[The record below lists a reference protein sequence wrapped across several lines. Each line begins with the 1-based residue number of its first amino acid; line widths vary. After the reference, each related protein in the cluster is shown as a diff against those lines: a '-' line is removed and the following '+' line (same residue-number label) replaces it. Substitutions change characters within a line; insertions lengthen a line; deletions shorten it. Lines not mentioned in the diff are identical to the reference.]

1 MIKKEILI
9 SSLGNTIEWFDF
21 GLFIFMAPIIGA
33 KFFPQ
38 ASASNATIEA
48 LIVFAAG
55 FLCRPLGGIFFGYF
69 GDTRG
74 RAKTLRISILIITIS
89 TVTVG
94 FIPSYEAVGVTAPV
108 LFIALRLVQ
117 GLSIGGEYSGIIIYL
132 AESAPP
138 KKRGFT
144 TSFAAIGA
152 NLGFLLATVT
162 LMLLHLFFSKNVI
175 TDWAWRLPFLI
186 IGLPGS
192 LIIYYRFKLSETP
205 VYYQLQKKHRLEP
218 IPFIAAIKFAPYQLL
233 KILGLTCMSSTFYY
247 VFFAYMPTYLEHYI
261 GFSLSN
267 ALTIESFMLIIMLF
281 TVPLAGLC
289 GDYFTRKKMLII
301 TSIAIIFLA
310 SPCFYLLQ
318 FKSLLLTLLSLVI
331 ATILSSLEQ
340 GNTLTAIVENC
351 PENVRYSGIAF
362 PYNLGI
368 ALFGGSAPLIVTLLT
383 EKISPIAPAYY
394 LIFMAG
400 ITLITATT
408 LLSNN
413 KSLGPLHSPSLR
425 PLYESPSMKPC
436 KIKSRL
442 KE

>member
-1 MIKKEILI
+1 
-9 SSLGNTIEWFDF
+9 
-21 GLFIFMAPIIGA
+21 MAPIIGA

-38 ASASNATIEA
+38 ASAGNATIDT
-48 LIVFAAG
+48 LMVFAAG

-89 TVTVG
+89 TFLVG
-94 FIPSYEAVGVTAPV
+94 VIPSYEEIGPTAPT
-108 LFIALRLVQ
+108 LFILLRLIQ

-132 AESAPP
+132 AESSPP
-138 KKRGFT
+138 NKRGLT

-162 LMLLHLFFSKNVI
+162 LMLLHLFFNDGAI
-175 TDWAWRLPFLI
+175 TAWAWRLPFLL

-205 VYYQLQKKHRLEP
+205 VYSQLQKKQLLEP

-233 KILGLTCMSSTFYY
+233 KILGLTCMGSTFYY
-247 VFFAYMPTYLEHYI
+247 VFFGYMPTYLERHM
-261 GFSLSN
+261 GFSLAN

-281 TVPLAGLC
+281 TVPLAGMC
-289 GDYFTRKKMLII
+289 GDYFTRKKMIQI
-301 TSIAIIFLA
+301 TSIAILFLVL
-310 SPCFYLLQ
+310 PCFYLLQ
-318 FKSLLLTLLSLVI
+318 FKSLLLVLLSLGI

-351 PENVRYSGIAF
+351 PANVRYSGIAF
-362 PYNLGI
+362 SYNFGN
-368 ALFGGSAPLIVTLLT
+368 ALFGGSSPLVVTLLA
-383 EKISPIAPAYY
+383 EKISLITPAYY

-400 ITLITATT
+400 MTLITAKT

-413 KSLGPLHSPSLR
+413 QSLGPLHNAMQTRKQMNLR
-425 PLYESPSMKPC
+425 
-436 KIKSRL
+436 
-442 KE
+442 

>member
-38 ASASNATIEA
+38 ASAGNATIEA

-89 TVTVG
+89 TVLVG
-94 FIPSYEAVGVTAPV
+94 FIPSYEKIGLTAPI
-108 LFIALRLVQ
+108 LFILLRLIQ
-117 GLSIGGEYSGIIIYL
+117 GVSIGGEYSGIIIYL
-132 AESAPP
+132 AESAPRN
-138 KKRGFT
+138 KRGFT
-144 TSFAAIGA
+144 TSFASIGA

-162 LMLLHLFFSKNVI
+162 LMLLHLFFSEKMI
-175 TDWAWRLPFLI
+175 ADWAWRLPFLL

-205 VYYQLQKKHRLEP
+205 VYSQLQKNHRLES

-233 KILGLTCMSSTFYY
+233 KILGLTCMGSTFYY
-247 VFFAYMPTYLEHYI
+247 VFFGYMPTYLEHYI
-261 GFSLSN
+261 GFSLAD

-281 TVPLAGLC
+281 TVPLAGMC
-289 GDYFTRKKMLII
+289 GDFFTRKKMLII
-301 TSIAIIFLA
+301 TSIAIIFFVL
-310 SPCFYLLQ
+310 PCFYLLQ
-318 FKSLLLTLLSLVI
+318 FKSIILALLSLST

-340 GNTLTAIVENC
+340 GNTLTGFVA
-351 PENVRYSGIAF
+351 
-362 PYNLGI
+362 
-368 ALFGGSAPLIVTLLT
+368 
-383 EKISPIAPAYY
+383 K
-394 LIFMAG
+394 
-400 ITLITATT
+400 
-408 LLSNN
+408 
-413 KSLGPLHSPSLR
+413 K
-425 PLYESPSMKPC
+425 
-436 KIKSRL
+436 
-442 KE
+442 